1 MTDRVEIKP
10 FASGSGWHVVDLTCH
25 SGPNDK
31 PFEEEHNSVAVA
43 AVLSGTFSYRTTQGR
58 ALLAPGSILLG
69 NHGRCFQCEHEHGIG
84 DRCISFHFTPDYWE
98 EIASS
103 TPGKHRGVFNMA
115 SLPPSKAV
123 LPTVSLIE
131 ATLGQQEADME
142 VVAHDLAAIALGLAI
157 GSVAVNGNVQKEHER
172 RVSQIIR
179 HIETTAYDLE
189 NNATSLAALANQT
202 RLSRYHFLRIFRKL
216 VGIPP
221 HQYTLSLR
229 LKRAAVVTRTTNT
242 PLSIV
247 ALEAGFN
254 DLSTFIRQFRG
265 IMGVSPRE
273 YRRLF

>member
-1 MTDRVEIKP
+1 
-10 FASGSGWHVVDLTCH
+10 
-25 SGPNDK
+25 
-31 PFEEEHNSVAVA
+31 
-43 AVLSGTFSYRTTQGR
+43 
-58 ALLAPGSILLG
+58 
-69 NHGRCFQCEHEHGIG
+69 
-84 DRCISFHFTPDYWE
+84 
-98 EIASS
+98 
-103 TPGKHRGVFNMA
+103 MA

-202 RLSRYHFLRIFRKL
+202 RLSRYHFLRIFRKF

-221 HQYTLSLR
+221 HQYILSLR